1 MCTDSKFG
9 FEENSEYIIF
19 NFKKEYVRKIEV
31 IFKTQIGRN
40 QIAIGDL
47 QIFYTETDAVIETIA
62 PSCVEAQIVDEK
74 FEEIDIKV
82 LPCLRSDALISR
94 RIWGDFNDI
103 LVGDER
109 KLSLQSTMST
119 WLLPVRLWSKRFLL
133 FF

>member
-109 KLSLQSTMST
+109 KLSLQSTMSKG
-119 WLLPVRLWSKRFLL
+119 LLPVRLWSKRFLL